1 MTEDTAEKDDEEARD
16 LAAAVHDV
24 THRLTHDLSDTPE
37 DIRDAVAFA
46 PLALVK
52 GLEIA
57 GSWVHRRPKAML
69 AIGVAVVAGIA
80 LGVGGVLRRRSSDA
94 APLTTKEP
102 RARRDPKI
110 GGRGRHP

>member
-46 PLALVK
+46 LH
-52 GLEIA
+52 G
-57 GSWVHRRPKAML
+57 
-69 AIGVAVVAGIA
+69 
-80 LGVGGVLRRRSSDA
+80 
-94 APLTTKEP
+94 
-102 RARRDPKI
+102 
-110 GGRGRHP
+110 